1 MGGFIFWLILFVV
14 VFLFGYTCHGLFA
27 RFSRGLGVRQ
37 PAVLSQERWSQEVKP
52 SVGGLTFFICFAVS
66 ISLLPIEGLTYLSEL
81 KRTTFTASCCVGF
94 LLGLADDTYDTV
106 PVVKFL
112 GQVFCG
118 LILCVGGIVIHFS
131 GLWFIDYSLTIF
143 WVIAIMNSIN
153 MLDNMDAIT
162 TSVSISILFVAIGMA
177 LLVVSPSLW
186 VYPCLIGVLAG
197 LIAFLPYNWNPAKI
211 YMGDTGSQFLGVF
224 LAGLGVELFWN
235 HRIDYGGVFQVQQ
248 FMIPILVFAVPI
260 MDTTTVF
267 LRRILR
273 KSSPFVGGR
282 DHIAHHLVYFGYNE
296 RKVAV
301 ILFVISMFFGL
312 LSLSY
317 FLVSFPFNLSLL
329 GWSLVLLNVFLIVFF
344 VLQVLYN
351 KGEEINR
358 EQTNVDPTVKDV

>member
-1 MGGFIFWLILFVV
+1 MGEYLFWFVLFFV
-14 VFLFGYTCHGLFA
+14 VFLFGFACHGLFA

-37 PAVLSQERWSQEVKP
+37 STILDQERWSKEVKP
-52 SVGGLTFFICFAVS
+52 SVGGITFFLCFAIS
-66 ISLLPIEGLTYLSEL
+66 ISLLPLEGLTYLSEL
-81 KRTTFTASCCVGF
+81 KRTSFTASCCLGF

-118 LILCVGGIVIHFS
+118 LILCVGGVIIQFS
-131 GLWFIDYSLTIF
+131 GIWIIDYSLTIF

-177 LLVVSPSLW
+177 LLVVSPNLW
-186 VYPCLIGVLAG
+186 VYPCLIGVLAS
-197 LIAFLPYNWNPAKI
+197 LLAFLPYNWNPAKI

-235 HRIDYGGVFQVQQ
+235 HRIDYGGIFQVQQ

-260 MDTTTVF
+260 MDTSTVF
-267 LRRILR
+267 VRRILR

-282 DHIAHHLVYFGYNE
+282 DHLAHHLVYCGYNE
-296 RKVAV
+296 RQVAV
-301 ILFVISMFFGL
+301 ILSLISISFGA

-317 FLVSFPFNLSLL
+317 FFVSFPFNLSLL
-329 GWSLVLLNVFLIVFF
+329 GWSLLLLNVFLVVFF
-344 VLQVLYN
+344 LLQLMYN
-351 KGEEINR
+351 KGE
-358 EQTNVDPTVKDV
+358 VKKNE